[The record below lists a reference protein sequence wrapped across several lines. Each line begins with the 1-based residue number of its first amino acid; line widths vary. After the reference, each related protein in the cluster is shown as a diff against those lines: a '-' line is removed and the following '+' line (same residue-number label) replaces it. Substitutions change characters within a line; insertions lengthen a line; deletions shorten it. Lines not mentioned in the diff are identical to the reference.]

1 MPSVDTLA
9 TLIEEYRQS
18 SAFPTNKRSVRNY
31 GYALKKIEAQFGTMP
46 ILAIGA
52 RGARGV
58 FLKWRDSMKATPR
71 KADHDWTV
79 LARVLSFAKDRQRI
93 DVNPCERGGRLYEA
107 DRTDCLWTEADLGKL
122 LSVASVEVRAVVLFA
137 LWTGQRQGDLLR
149 LPWSAFDGQRIRLRQ
164 SKKGRHVVVPVTE
177 ELGAVI
183 ASLPRV
189 SPLILTSSEGRPWT
203 SDGFRTSF
211 GRACDRA
218 GIEGLTFHDLRGTAV
233 TRLALAGCTTLE
245 IASIT
250 GHGER
255 DVAQMLEKHYLGD
268 RAKLAEAAIIKL
280 EARTKAVTNTV
291 TRPGR
296 SGHDES

>member
-1 MPSVDTLA
+1 M
-9 TLIEEYRQS
+9 
-18 SAFPTNKRSVRNY
+18 RNY
-31 GYALKKIEAQFGTMP
+31 GYALKKIEAKFGTMP

-107 DRTDCLWTEADLGKL
+107 DRTDCLWTEADGKL

-149 LPWSAFDGQRIRLRQ
+149 LPWSAFDGRRIRLRQ
-164 SKKGRHVVVPVTE
+164 SKKRAPRRRARYRGAWRRHRLAAE
-177 ELGAVI
+177 GI
-183 ASLPRV
+183 ASDPDFERG
-189 SPLILTSSEGRPWT
+189 PPWT

-211 GRACDRA
+211 GRACNRA
-218 GIEGLTFHDLRGTAV
+218 MIEGLTFHDLRGTAV

-250 GHGER
+250 GHSER

-268 RAKLAEAAIIKL
+268 RAKLVEAAIIKL
-280 EARTKAVTNTV
+280 EARTKV
-291 TRPGR
+291 
-296 SGHDES
+296 

>member
-1 MPSVDTLA
+1 
-9 TLIEEYRQS
+9 
-18 SAFPTNKRSVRNY
+18 
-31 GYALKKIEAQFGTMP
+31 
-46 ILAIGA
+46 
-52 RGARGV
+52 
-58 FLKWRDSMKATPR
+58 MKATPR

-233 TRLALAGCTTLE
+233 TRLALAGCTTVE